1 MIVRVVKMT
10 FRKEEIETFLEV
22 FEQSKKA
29 IRNFPGVTHLELLKG
44 TQNENVIFTYSHW
57 QTDEDLEN
65 YRNSKLFKDT
75 WAKTKPLFLKPA
87 EAWSTERIAH
97 LP

>member
-10 FRKEEIETFLEV
+10 FREDEIETFLEV
-22 FEQSKKA
+22 FEHSKKA
-29 IRNFPGVTHLELLKG
+29 IRNFNGVMHLELLKG
-44 TQNENVIFTYSHW
+44 TQEENVLFTYSYW
-57 QTDEDLEN
+57 QSEEDLN
-65 YRNSKLFKDT
+65 QYRNSNLFKDT